1 MAKRRAKTG
10 GMRNRWMRTSM
21 LAVGLVLLLVFV
33 LFSVLVASYYYTT
46 VRTGLETKAQTSTDF
61 FTNYIN
67 KTYAEFYDS
76 AYRYTESFEDADKL
90 ELQFIDTDGRIVI
103 SSNGITAGTNPGTS
117 DIGDAIQ
124 TGETATFVGRSN
136 ANERVMA
143 VSAPIMYSGD
153 RVIGVMRYVTSLR
166 LVNRQLLISI
176 LAAAAACMFVMLIVV
191 LINMIFIRS
200 VILPVN
206 EITTVSKRIAEGS
219 YGIQI
224 EKTYGEEIGEMVSSI
239 NEMSL
244 KIAQS
249 ERMQTEF
256 ISSVSHEL
264 RTPLTA
270 ITGWGETL
278 LYNTELDM
286 ETRKGVAIML
296 KESKRLSKMVEELLE
311 FTRIEDGRFTLNVEQ
326 TDIAAELEDA
336 IFAYRE
342 LLSQEQMEIVYE
354 PPEKDIPM
362 IPADPARLRQVFLNV
377 FDNAAKYAKSGG
389 SIDVSIDSDG
399 NYVTIKIRDHGP
411 GLPEDELENV
421 KMKFYKGSNAKERGS
436 GIGLAV
442 CDEIIKYHGGTL
454 KLSNAEGGGL
464 LITIRLPESS
474 MTQSQSDSE

>member
-1 MAKRRAKTG
+1 MAKGKRRSG

-33 LFSVLVASYYYTT
+33 LFSVLVTSYYYTT

-76 AYRYTESFEDADKL
+76 AYRYTESFDDADKL

-103 SSNGITAGTNPGTS
+103 SSNGITAGTSPGTS
-117 DIGDAIQ
+117 DIGSAIQ
-124 TGETATFVGRSN
+124 TGETSTFVGRSH
-136 ANERVMA
+136 ANERIMS
-143 VSAPIMYSGD
+143 VSAPIMYSGS

-191 LINMIFIRS
+191 LINMVFIRS

-206 EITTVSKRIAEGS
+206 EITTVAKRIAEGS

-239 NEMSL
+239 NEMSM

-278 LYNTELDM
+278 LYNTEMDM

-354 PPEKDIPM
+354 PPEKEIPM

-389 SIDVSIDSDG
+389 SIDVSIDSDSS
-399 NYVTIKIRDHGP
+399 YVTIKIRDHGP

-474 MTQSQSDSE
+474 MTQTPADSE

>member
-1 MAKRRAKTG
+1 
-10 GMRNRWMRTSM
+10 M
-21 LAVGLVLLLVFV
+21 LAVGLVLVLVFV
-33 LFSVLVASYYYTT
+33 LFSVLVASYYYSTI
-46 VRTGLETKAQTSTDF
+46 RTGLETKAQTSTDF
-61 FTNYIN
+61 FTNYIT
-67 KTYAEFYDS
+67 KTYAEYYDS
-76 AYRYTESFEDADKL
+76 AYRYTESFDDADKL
-90 ELQFIDTDGRIVI
+90 ELQFVDTEGRIVI

-117 DIGDAIQ
+117 DITEAIATGDR
-124 TGETATFVGRSN
+124 ATFIGRSA
-136 ANERVMA
+136 ANERIMA

-166 LVNRQLLISI
+166 LVNRQVLLSI
-176 LAAAAACMFVMLIVV
+176 LAAAAACTFVMLIVV

-206 EITTVSKRIAEGS
+206 EITTVAKRIADGS

-239 NEMSL
+239 NEMSM

-278 LYNTELDM
+278 LYNTELDI
-286 ETRKGVAIML
+286 ETRKGIAIML

-311 FTRIEDGRFTLNVEQ
+311 FTRIEDGRFVLNVEQ
-326 TDIAAELEDA
+326 TDVAAELEDA
-336 IFAYRE
+336 IFAYRD
-342 LLSQEQMEIVYE
+342 LLSQEQLEITYE
-354 PPEKDIPM
+354 PPESDIPM

-389 SIDVSIDSDG
+389 KINVSIESDPS
-399 NYVTIKIRDHGP
+399 YVTIKIRDFGP

-464 LITIRLPESS
+464 LVTIRLPVSS
-474 MTQSQSDSE
+474 

>member
-1 MAKRRAKTG
+1 MAKQKRRSG

-61 FTNYIN
+61 FTNYIT

-117 DIGDAIQ
+117 DIGDAIRTGQ
-124 TGETATFVGRSN
+124 TSTFVGRSI
-136 ANERVMA
+136 ANERIMA
-143 VSAPIMYSGD
+143 VSAPIMYSGN

-166 LVNRQLLISI
+166 LVTRQILISA

-206 EITTVSKRIAEGS
+206 EITTVSKRIADGS

-239 NEMSL
+239 NEMSM

-249 ERMQTEF
+249 EKMQTEF

-354 PPEKDIPM
+354 PPEKDIPL

-377 FDNAAKYAKSGG
+377 FDNASKYAKSGG

-399 NYVTIKIRDHGP
+399 SYVTIKIRDHGP

-474 MTQSQSDSE
+474 MTQSPGDGE

>member
-1 MAKRRAKTG
+1 
-10 GMRNRWMRTSM
+10 MRNRWMRTSM

-117 DIGDAIQ
+117 DIGDAIH

-143 VSAPIMYSGD
+143 VSAPIMYSGN

-191 LINMIFIRS
+191 FINMIFIRS

-399 NYVTIKIRDHGP
+399 SYVTIKIRDHGP

>member
-1 MAKRRAKTG
+1 
-10 GMRNRWMRTSM
+10 MRTSM

-33 LFSVLVASYYYTT
+33 LFSVLVASYYYSTI
-46 VRTGLETKAQTSTDF
+46 RTGLETKAQTSTDF
-61 FTNYIN
+61 FTNYIT
-67 KTYAEFYDS
+67 KTYAEYYDS
-76 AYRYTESFEDADKL
+76 AYRYTESFDDADKL
-90 ELQFIDTDGRIVI
+90 ELQFVDTDGRIVI
-103 SSNGITAGTNPGTS
+103 SSNGITAGSNPGTT
-117 DIGDAIQ
+117 DIAEAI
-124 TGETATFVGRSN
+124 GSGKMATFIGRSS
-136 ANERVMA
+136 ANERIMA
-143 VSAPIMYSGD
+143 VSSPIMYSGN

-166 LVNRQLLISI
+166 LVNRQVLLSI
-176 LAAAAACMFVMLIVV
+176 LAAAAACIFVMLIVV
-191 LINMIFIRS
+191 FINMVFIRS

-206 EITTVSKRIAEGS
+206 EITTVSKRIADGS

-224 EKTYGEEIGEMVSSI
+224 EKSYGEEIGEMVSSI
-239 NEMSL
+239 NEMSM

-278 LYNTELDM
+278 LYNTELDT
-286 ETRKGVAIML
+286 ETRKGIAIML

-311 FTRIEDGRFTLNVEQ
+311 FTRIEDGRFVLNVEQ
-326 TDIAAELEDA
+326 TDVAAELEDA

-342 LLSQEQMEIVYE
+342 LLSQEQLEINYE
-354 PPEKDIPM
+354 PPEEDIPM

-389 SIDVSIDSDG
+389 KIDVSIGSDSSF
-399 NYVTIKIRDHGP
+399 VTIKIRDYGP

-442 CDEIIKYHGGTL
+442 CDEIVKYHGGTL

-464 LITIRLPESS
+464 LVTIRLPESS
-474 MTQSQSDSE
+474 LEKANDG

>member
-1 MAKRRAKTG
+1 
-10 GMRNRWMRTSM
+10 MRNRWMRTSM
-21 LAVGLVLLLVFV
+21 LAVDLVLLLVFV

-191 LINMIFIRS
+191 FINMIFIRS

-399 NYVTIKIRDHGP
+399 SYVTIKIRDHGP

>member
-1 MAKRRAKTG
+1 
-10 GMRNRWMRTSM
+10 MRNRWMRTSM
-21 LAVGLVLLLVFV
+21 LAVGHVLLLVFV

-191 LINMIFIRS
+191 FINMIFIRS

-399 NYVTIKIRDHGP
+399 SYVTIKIRDHGP